1 MFFFVVDSCAVIM
14 WKCATLIAY
23 FSCQSMS
30 AVCPKK
36 TKTDY
41 FIVQRQQTATKRSN
55 VWYSDLRDNCES
67 TYDYVFHITCIMP
80 LPGKTF
86 HTRKCKTPNSK
97 ILSINLTHWTMKTP
111 QNVLKLSIA
120 SHDTS
125 RDVDATDR
133 WLQQQSNGPTFSIRL
148 TVSFF
153 QSASRHYLL
162 P

>member
-36 TKTDY
+36 NKTDY

-111 QNVLKLSIA
+111 QNVLKMS
-120 SHDTS
+120 
-125 RDVDATDR
+125 
-133 WLQQQSNGPTFSIRL
+133 
-148 TVSFF
+148 TVSPDISRETATPPSDGSNNNWLVSFLHSTNSLLF
-153 QSASRHYLL
+153 QFCKTSLK
-162 P
+162 